1 MQLTTKKILELMQP
15 DHPLTV
21 RCAAALV
28 LGEVGGKDTELV
40 QGLCERLDDDEPAL
54 RLEVI
59 KAVGKLRLERALP
72 QLLARIKEGGV
83 EAEQAAQAAAR
94 VGAKGTRALQEL
106 MPKVAPGLRR
116 TIASALAAGGNTSAE
131 TAAVAVLLDK
141 DPGVVEA
148 AVRSLVGQVP
158 TLSAAHRQALADQ
171 LLHLLENEQGLA
183 AASEAGAVRLL
194 AALDDPRAEAVL
206 WERTLPPHPAELRG
220 TALQTLGRW
229 AGAPDKEQFKRLFAC
244 ASDRDFR
251 VAAPALMILQA
262 QPVNDKTLPGWVA
275 LLRAPDVAARRAAL
289 DKLGERDSAEVADAL
304 VQQLGHADR
313 ALRDAALTRLTRL
326 KHGRAALTTAL
337 LEADSPDRGWL
348 LAKAQAP
355 TARDNPATWR
365 DAIFKQACAY
375 IESNDRRAE
384 PLLFLL
390 READAGSLRD
400 RLEQRAL
407 TLRKKEEYA
416 TALLY
421 LRLLARDPACGF
433 ATRLELAACGL
444 KTSAR
449 DLTAEARDSDPCL
462 HQFGNLC
469 QNYETELSEQLE
481 KIDWLT
487 PEELYF
493 LGFHFAERE
502 GRQKQFGARVLHM
515 VVKRSPRS
523 KLGQAAK
530 KKLTTAGL
538 D

>member
-1 MQLTTKKILELMQP
+1 MQLTANKILDLMKP
-15 DHPLTV
+15 GHPLAV
-21 RCAAALV
+21 RCAAAVV
-28 LGEVGGKDTELV
+28 LGEVGGKDAELS

-59 KAVGKLRLERALP
+59 KAVGKLRIERALP
-72 QLLARIKEGGV
+72 QLLARVKEGGV

-116 TIASALAAGGNTSAE
+116 YIASALAVGGNTSAE

-158 TLSAAHRQALADQ
+158 TLGAAHRQTLADQ
-171 LLHLLENEQGLA
+171 LLHLLEDKAGLS
-183 AASEAGAVRLL
+183 AASEAAAVRLL

-206 WERTLPPHPAELRG
+206 WERTLPPHSAELRG
-220 TALQTLGRW
+220 VVLQTLGRW
-229 AGAPDKEQFKRLFAC
+229 AAAPGKEHLKRLFAC
-244 ASDRDFR
+244 AADRDFR

-262 QPVNDKTLPGWVA
+262 QPVNDKTLPGWVS
-275 LLRAPDVAARRAAL
+275 LLHAPDVAARRAAL

-313 ALRDAALTRLTRL
+313 SLRDAALARLTRL
-326 KHGRAALTTAL
+326 KHGREALTRAL
-337 LEADSPDRGWL
+337 LEADSADRAWL

-355 TARDNPATWR
+355 TARDNPAAWR
-365 DAIFKQACAY
+365 DTLFKQACVHVEA
-375 IESNDRRAE
+375 NDRRAE

-390 READAGSLRD
+390 READAAELRD
-400 RLEQRAL
+400 RLEKRAL
-407 TLRKKEEYA
+407 TLRKKDEHA
-416 TALLY
+416 SALLY

-433 ATRLELAACGL
+433 PIRLELAACGL
-444 KTSAR
+444 KTSPR
-449 DLTAEARDSDPCL
+449 DLVAEARDGDPCL
-462 HQFGNLC
+462 HQFANLC
-469 QNYETELSEQLE
+469 QNYEAELAEQME

-487 PEELYF
+487 PEELYY

-502 GRQKQFGARVLHM
+502 GRQKQFGARILRA

-523 KLGQAAK
+523 KLGQAAR